1 MLEWLI
7 VGGGI
12 HGTYFANLLIRQ
24 GGVPPDKIAIL
35 DPHDRLLAAWHRM
48 TANCGMQFLR
58 SPATHQIDLPVLSLY
73 RFAKSRAGRPWAA
86 FIPPY
91 NRPSLDLFN
100 AHSAHVI
107 AANHLAARHAVG
119 RALAVRR
126 DGSALAVETS
136 RGLLRTRRT
145 LLAIGLGEQPFWP
158 SWAWH
163 LKRRGGP
170 IAHVFDPDFKRG
182 AETADG
188 RTVVVGGGITA
199 VQTALALSARS
210 GSQVVLLARRPLKE
224 SQFDFNPCWIG
235 PKCLRDFYRLDPA
248 ARRASIDGA
257 RIPGSL
263 PAEVLAAFNLALA
276 QARLVFQQAAI
287 RTAAVEGD
295 GIRLV
300 TEKGAMDARRVILAT
315 GLRPA
320 RPGGTL
326 TERLV
331 EDWGLPYNSCGYPI
345 VGKDL
350 QWGPN
355 LYVTGPLAELQ
366 IGPCARN
373 IVGARNAGRQL
384 LASLD

>member
-24 GGVPPDKIAIL
+24 AEVPPDKIAIL
-35 DPHDRLLAAWHRM
+35 DPHDGLLAAWYRM

-58 SPATHQIDLPVLSLY
+58 SPATHQIDIPILSLY
-73 RFAKSRAGRPWAA
+73 RFAKSPIGRSSAA

-107 AANHLAARHAVG
+107 AANDLAARHLVG
-119 RALAVRR
+119 RALALRR
-126 DGSALAVETS
+126 DGPALAVETS

-145 LLAIGLGEQPFWP
+145 LLAIGLSEQPYWP
-158 SWAWH
+158 SWAWN
-163 LKRRGGP
+163 LKRHDGP
-170 IAHVFDPDFKRG
+170 IAHVFDPDFKRRG
-182 AETADG
+182 ETAND

-199 VQTALALSARS
+199 VQTALALSARP
-210 GSQVVLLARRPLKE
+210 GSQVVLLVRRPLKE

-235 PKCLRDFYRLDPA
+235 PKCLRDFYRQGPA
-248 ARRASIDGA
+248 ARRESIDGA

-263 PAEVLAAFNLALA
+263 PAEVLEDFKRALD
-276 QARLVFQQAAI
+276 QARLAFRQAAI

-300 TEKGAMDARRVILAT
+300 TENGVEHARRVILAT
-315 GLRPA
+315 GLRPE
-320 RPGGTL
+320 RPGGAL
-326 TERLV
+326 TERLA
-331 EDWGLPYNSCGYPI
+331 EEWGLPSNHCGYPI
-345 VGKDL
+345 VGEDL
-350 QWGPN
+350 QWGPDV
-355 LYVTGPLAELQ
+355 YVTGPLAELQ